1 MPHASLARGY
11 PLPPATTS
19 TQDKDRVK
27 KEKKYMRT
35 KALWFLLIM
44 TVSLTLTL
52 ACGAADE
59 PAAESPGP
67 PSPGVAQTTD
77 AMTPAG
83 SSESAGGA
91 AGAETTGTSS
101 PMTDNSSMPLT
112 ANPAA
117 GTQEASANEPT
128 ATAQEVPMPTEAA
141 EMTKPAAAESPAEP
155 AVPATPVKA
164 QFDDS
169 RTLAEIYQEV
179 GLEQFHLAECTD
191 QPHCVPDQRT
201 LSLGYPTRVFQSN
214 ASKGDMNVNHP
225 FQHTIAELDF
235 VVRNAPEHAISY
247 SYDLH
252 NGQRGLTNSPV
263 GLSAFLAA
271 PWFEPLNPE
280 ARIGERDPDAPYGDT
295 NVYCPCH
302 FGEGSLKTNLLNA
315 VVKVITKNLTP
326 EAQFFPIMQE
336 TGLIPENLRDHLSFG
351 YRFGMSDYMER
362 RWRQPPSN
370 TIPNLAP
377 GSQANFIHPELPI
390 LQVVSSVTTRLPYS
404 LDPENQ
410 SIKELPQASIT
421 LVFNLALQRRWDTF
435 DDPRRDIIQYAAA
448 YLDYPKPLYRNQ
460 RGQERGELDP
470 ALDDLYPNYWHP
482 TDYMHHS
489 ILGPVAVII
498 SYGRDGVVVKDGT
511 YWVDLPTT
519 KWAAD
524 PSAGSPETARIGER
538 PIFDSENDGWPL
550 PGHKA
555 ISTEAAHYTRRPR

>member
-1 MPHASLARGY
+1 
-11 PLPPATTS
+11 
-19 TQDKDRVK
+19 
-27 KEKKYMRT
+27 
-35 KALWFLLIM
+35 M

-117 GTQEASANEPT
+117 GTQEASANETT

-141 EMTKPAAAESPAEP
+141 KMTKPAAAESPAEP
-155 AVPATPVKA
+155 AAPATPVTA

-169 RTLAEIYQEV
+169 RTLADIYQEV

-191 QPHCVPDQRT
+191 QPHCLPDQTGLNRIR
-201 LSLGYPTRVFQSN
+201 SNPARRVHTRQ
-214 ASKGDMNVNHP
+214 AEKGDLNFNHP
-225 FQHTIAELDF
+225 FRHTIAELDF
-235 VVRNAPEHAISY
+235 VVRNTPENHGTYI
-247 SYDLH
+247 YDLH
-252 NGQRGLTNSPV
+252 NGHPGQTGPNNSPV

-271 PWFEPLNPE
+271 PWFEPRNPSTPPGY
-280 ARIGERDPDAPYGDT
+280 RNLGDT
-295 NVYCPCH
+295 QLYCPCH
-302 FGEGSLKTNLLNA
+302 FGAGSLKTNLLNA
-315 VVKVITKNLTP
+315 VVKVITNNLTP
-326 EAQFFPIMQE
+326 EAQFFPILQE
-336 TGLIPENLRDHLSFG
+336 TGLAPDNLRDHLSFG

-370 TIPNLAP
+370 VIPNLAP
-377 GSQANFIHPELPI
+377 ASQANFIHPELPI
-390 LQVVSSVTTRLPYS
+390 LQVVSSVDTRLPYS

-410 SIKELPQASIT
+410 SIKELPQANIW

-448 YLDYPKPLYRNQ
+448 YLDYPKPPYR
-460 RGQERGELDP
+460 GLSGLERGELDP
-470 ALDDLYPNYWHP
+470 ALDALYPNYWHT

-489 ILGPVAVII
+489 VLGPVAVII
-498 SYGRDGVVVKDGT
+498 DRLDANAQAVVKPGI
-511 YWVDLPTT
+511 YWVNLPQTE
-519 KWAAD
+519 WVAD
-524 PSAGSPETARIGER
+524 PSASSRGTARIGER
-538 PIFDSENDGWPL
+538 PLGESENDGWPL
-550 PGHKA
+550 PGHKV
-555 ISTEAAHYTRRPR
+555 IGSEAADDRPR